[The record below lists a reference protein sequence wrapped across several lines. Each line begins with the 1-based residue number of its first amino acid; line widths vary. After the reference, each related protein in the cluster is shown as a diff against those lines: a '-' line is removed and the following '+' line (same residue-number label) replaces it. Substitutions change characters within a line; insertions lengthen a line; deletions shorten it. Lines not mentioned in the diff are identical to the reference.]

1 MGDDMGFIRNLRMN
15 ILKRRFII
23 RNLKKIRY

>member
-23 RNLKKIRY
+23 RNLKKIWY